1 MADQVSANIG
11 QIELLGIS
19 KKIGTPAYIIV
30 LMVDDL
36 GDVTW
41 CKGPTKPTDNDNGFA
56 TGCLF
61 IDTDDGKVYSNR
73 GDRDNCNFD
82 QVNT

>member
-1 MADQVSANIG
+1 MADQVVANIG
-11 QIELLGIS
+11 MIELLGIDQ
-19 KKIGTPAYIIV
+19 KIGTPTSVTV
-30 LMVDDL
+30 LMVDDK
-36 GDVTW
+36 GMVFF
-41 CKGPTKPTDNDNGFA
+41 CKGTTKPTDNDNGFA

-73 GDRDNCNFD
+73 GDSDNCNFD